1 MCEYDPESLPS
12 KNAQQ
17 AELEPEPEPELASRA
32 EDIQELRAAT
42 DKDFVDVSIAEFNHM
57 EQRMEDMQSEATAK
71 DQELVAKDQELAAKD
86 QELAAKDQE
95 LEQLRAQLARLEGV
109 PPQRGNTSH

>member
-17 AELEPEPEPELASRA
+17 TELEPELEPELASRE

-42 DKDFVDVSIAEFNHM
+42 DKDFVDVSIAEFKHM

-86 QELAAKDQE
+86 QEL
-95 LEQLRAQLARLEGV
+95 EQLRAQLARLEGV
-109 PPQRGNTSH
+109 PP